1 MVSPIDAF
9 TPIETT
15 IVARSGDNLNF
26 SLDLVHT
33 LPISTLSTSWTLNGA
48 AINTNSSSAKG
59 PEGTLLDGANILM
72 VAVQDFNPMLRINN
86 HSTIHIYIVL
96 WIINYNATID
106 VIDAEGSS
114 ANSTSTAFPN
124 SVDNV
129 LNISVTNFLT
139 NDLSAAIYSLDGKLI
154 KNQNS
159 NNHDSLQIDMENLSF
174 GIYIVKY

>member
-1 MVSPIDAF
+1 MRSLGMNFCAVCRACTIEKTHALVSPIDAF

-86 HSTIHIYIVL
+86 H
-96 WIINYNATID
+96 
-106 VIDAEGSS
+106 
-114 ANSTSTAFPN
+114 
-124 SVDNV
+124 
-129 LNISVTNFLT
+129 
-139 NDLSAAIYSLDGKLI
+139 AAIQK
-154 KNQNS
+154 
-159 NNHDSLQIDMENLSF
+159 
-174 GIYIVKY
+174 YIML

>member
-1 MVSPIDAF
+1 M
-9 TPIETT
+9 
-15 IVARSGDNLNF
+15 
-26 SLDLVHT
+26 HT

-72 VAVQDFNPMLRINN
+72 VAVQDFNPMLWINN
-86 HSTIHIYIVL
+86 YSTIHIYIVL

-114 ANSTSTAFPN
+114 TNSTITAFPN

-159 NNHDSLQIDMENLSF
+159 NNHDSLQIIMENLSF